1 MQGKNKLKII
11 LSKKM
16 GFCFGVKK
24 SVNLAKNA
32 LKTRKNNLYMLGSI
46 INNPQAIEYFIKK
59 GAKIADNL
67 EEVPE
72 ESTVITRA
80 HGISLT
86 MLRKAYQKRLSVVDT
101 TCPYVR
107 KVQKIARYL
116 YEKDY
121 FIVIYGDK
129 KHPEVLS
136 LLDTIQNNALVINS
150 IPDAEKI
157 TKKKKIGFISQTTKN
172 IYDFY
177 KLSSALL
184 DRAEELRIFNTICKS
199 TTERQKSVIELA
211 KEVDV
216 MLVIG
221 GKESANTT
229 RLAEIGK
236 NQGAKT
242 YHIETKSQLKYK
254 WFHPKDKVGITS
266 GASTP
271 DWVTN
276 EVIDK
281 LKEWYG

>member
-1 MQGKNKLKII
+1 
-11 LSKKM
+11 M

-24 SVNLAKNA
+24 SVKLAKNA
-32 LKTRKNNLYMLGSI
+32 LKARKNNLYMLGSI
-46 INNPQAIEYFIKK
+46 INNPQVIEYFIKK
-59 GAKIADNL
+59 GVKIADTL
-67 EEVPE
+67 DEVPE
-72 ESTVITRA
+72 EGTVITRA
-80 HGISLT
+80 HGISPT
-86 MLRKAYQKRLSVVDT
+86 MLKKAYQKKLSVVDT

-116 YEKDY
+116 YEKNY
-121 FIVIYGDK
+121 FIVVYGDK

-150 IPDAEKI
+150 IPDVEKI
-157 TKKKKIGFISQTTKN
+157 ATKKKIGFISQTTKN
-172 IYDFY
+172 IYDFF

-184 DRAEELRIFNTICKS
+184 NRAEELRIFNTVCKS
-199 TTERQKSVIELA
+199 TTERQKSVLELA

-236 NQGAKT
+236 NQGVKT
-242 YHIETKSQLKYK
+242 YHIETKNQLKYK
-254 WFHPKDKVGITS
+254 WFYTEGKVGIVS
-266 GASTP
+266 GTSTP
-271 DWVTN
+271 DWITN
-276 EVIDK
+276 EIIDK

>member
-1 MQGKNKLKII
+1 
-11 LSKKM
+11 M

-32 LKTRKNNLYMLGSI
+32 LKARRDNLYMLGSI
-46 INNPQAIEYFIKK
+46 INNPQVIEYFTKK
-59 GAKIADNL
+59 GIKIADNL
-67 EEVPE
+67 DEVPE
-72 ESTVITRA
+72 KSTVITRA
-80 HGISLT
+80 HGILPT
-86 MLRKAYQKRLSVVDT
+86 MLKQAYQKKISVVDT

-107 KVQKIARYL
+107 KVQKIAKDL
-116 YEKDY
+116 KEKNY

-136 LLDTIQNNALVINS
+136 LLDTIQNNALVVNS
-150 IPDAEKI
+150 IPEVKKI
-157 TKKKKIGFISQTTKN
+157 TIKKKIGFISQTTKN

-177 KLSSALL
+177 KLSFALL
-184 DRAEELRIFNTICKS
+184 DKAEELRIFNTICKS
-199 TTERQKSVIELA
+199 TTERQKSALKLA

-221 GKESANTT
+221 GKESANTARIT
-229 RLAEIGK
+229 EIIK
-236 NQGAKT
+236 NQGVKT
-242 YHIETKSQLKYK
+242 YHIETKDQIKYE
-254 WFHPKDKVGITS
+254 WLHPEDKVGITS

-281 LKEWYG
+281 LKEWYV

>member
-1 MQGKNKLKII
+1 MKII
-11 LSKKM
+11 LSKRM

-46 INNPQAIEYFIKK
+46 INNPQVIEYFIKK
-59 GAKIADNL
+59 GVKITDNL
-67 EEVPE
+67 DEVPE

-80 HGISLT
+80 HGISPT
-86 MLRKAYQKRLSVVDT
+86 MLKKAYQKKILVVDT

-121 FIVIYGDK
+121 FLVVYGDK

-157 TKKKKIGFISQTTKN
+157 TIKKKIGFISQTTKN
-172 IYDFY
+172 IYDFF

-184 DRAEELRIFNTICKS
+184 NRAEELRIFNTICKS
-199 TTERQKSVIELA
+199 TTERQKSVLELA

-236 NQGAKT
+236 NQGVKT
-242 YHIETKSQLKYK
+242 YHIETKNQLKYK
-254 WFHPKDKVGITS
+254 WFYPEGKVGIAS

-271 DWVTN
+271 DWITN
-276 EVIDK
+276 EIIDK
-281 LKEWYG
+281 LKEWYD

>member
-1 MQGKNKLKII
+1 LKII

-24 SVNLAKNA
+24 SVSLAKDT
-32 LKTRKNNLYMLGSI
+32 LKEKKDTLYMLGSI
-46 INNPQAIEYFIKK
+46 INNPQVIEYFIKR
-59 GAKIADNL
+59 GVKIVDSL
-67 EEVPE
+67 DVVPE
-72 ESTVITRA
+72 GSTIITRA
-80 HGISLT
+80 HGISPIIVNQ
-86 MLRKAYQKRLSVVDT
+86 AYQKKLTIVDT
-101 TCPYVR
+101 TCPYVK
-107 KVQKIARYL
+107 KVQKIAQYL
-116 YEKDY
+116 HKNDY

-129 KHPEVLS
+129 KHPEILS
-136 LLDTIQNNALVINS
+136 LMDMVQGNALVINS

-157 TKKKKIGFISQTTKN
+157 TIKEKIGLISQTTKN

-177 KLSSALL
+177 KLSFALL
-184 DRAEELRIFNTICKS
+184 NRAEELRIFNTICKS
-199 TTERQKSVIELA
+199 TMERQKNALVLA

-221 GKESANTT
+221 GQKSANTT
-229 RLAEIGK
+229 RLAEISK
-236 NQGAKT
+236 NQGVKT
-242 YHIETKSQLKYK
+242 YHFETKNQLKHK
-254 WFHPKDKVGITS
+254 WFHPEDRVGITS

>member
-46 INNPQAIEYFIKK
+46 INNPQVIEYFIKK
-59 GAKIADNL
+59 GVKITDNL
-67 EEVPE
+67 DEVPE

-80 HGISLT
+80 HGISPT
-86 MLRKAYQKRLSVVDT
+86 MLKKAYQKRLSVVDT

-150 IPDAEKI
+150 IHNAEKI
-157 TKKKKIGFISQTTKN
+157 TIKKKIGFISQTTKN

-184 DRAEELRIFNTICKS
+184 NRAEELRIFNTICKS
-199 TTERQKSVIELA
+199 TTERQKSVLELA

-221 GKESANTT
+221 GKKSANTT

-236 NQGAKT
+236 NQGVKT
-242 YHIETKSQLKYK
+242 YHVETKDQLKYK
-254 WFHPKDKVGITS
+254 WFYPEGKVGIAS

-271 DWVTN
+271 DWITN
-276 EVIDK
+276 EIIDK

>member
-1 MQGKNKLKII
+1 
-11 LSKKM
+11 M

-46 INNPQAIEYFIKK
+46 INNPQVIEYFIKK
-59 GAKIADNL
+59 GVKITDNL
-67 EEVPE
+67 DEVPE

-80 HGISLT
+80 HGISPT
-86 MLRKAYQKRLSVVDT
+86 MLKKAYQKKLSVVDT

-150 IPDAEKI
+150 IHDAEKI

-184 DRAEELRIFNTICKS
+184 NRAEELRIFNTICKS
-199 TTERQKSVIELA
+199 TTERQKSILELA
-211 KEVDV
+211 KKVDV
-216 MLVIG
+216 ILVIG

-236 NQGAKT
+236 NQGVKT
-242 YHIETKSQLKYK
+242 YHIETKNQLKYK
-254 WFHPKDKVGITS
+254 WFHPEDKVGITS

-271 DWVTN
+271 DWITN

-281 LKEWYG
+281 LKEWYS

>member
-24 SVNLAKNA
+24 SVNLAKNT
-32 LKTRKNNLYMLGSI
+32 LKARKNNLYMLGSI
-46 INNPQAIEYFIKK
+46 INNPQVIEYFIKK
-59 GAKIADNL
+59 GVKIADNL
-67 EEVPE
+67 DEVPE

-80 HGISLT
+80 HGISPTILK
-86 MLRKAYQKRLSVVDT
+86 KAYQKRLSVVDT

-121 FIVIYGDK
+121 FIVVYGDK

-136 LLDTIQNNALVINS
+136 LLDTVQNNALVINS
-150 IPDAEKI
+150 IPDVEKI

-172 IYDFY
+172 IYDFF
-177 KLSSALL
+177 KLSSVLL
-184 DRAEELRIFNTICKS
+184 SRAEELRVFNTICKS
-199 TTERQKSVIELA
+199 TTERQKSVLELA

-236 NQGAKT
+236 NQGVKT
-242 YHIETKSQLKYK
+242 YHFETKNQLKYK
-254 WFHPKDKVGITS
+254 WFRPEDKVGITS

>member
-1 MQGKNKLKII
+1 MKII
-11 LSKKM
+11 LSKRM

-24 SVNLAKNA
+24 SVKLAKNA
-32 LKTRKNNLYMLGSI
+32 LKARKNNLYMLGSI
-46 INNPQAIEYFIKK
+46 INNPQVIEYFIKK
-59 GAKIADNL
+59 GVKIADTL
-67 EEVPE
+67 DEVPE
-72 ESTVITRA
+72 EGTVITRA
-80 HGISLT
+80 HGISPT
-86 MLRKAYQKRLSVVDT
+86 MLKKAYQKKLSVVDT

-116 YEKDY
+116 YEKNY
-121 FIVIYGDK
+121 FIVVYGDK

-150 IPDAEKI
+150 IPDVEKI
-157 TKKKKIGFISQTTKN
+157 TTKKKIGFISQTTKN
-172 IYDFY
+172 IYDFF

-184 DRAEELRIFNTICKS
+184 NRAEELRIFNTICKS
-199 TTERQKSVIELA
+199 TTERQKSVLELA

-236 NQGAKT
+236 NQGVKT
-242 YHIETKSQLKYK
+242 YHIETKNQLKYK
-254 WFHPKDKVGITS
+254 WFYPEGKVGIVS
-266 GASTP
+266 GTSTP
-271 DWVTN
+271 DWITN
-276 EVIDK
+276 EIIDK

>member
-1 MQGKNKLKII
+1 MKDKNKLKII

-24 SVNLAKNA
+24 SVNLAKNT
-32 LKTRKNNLYMLGSI
+32 LIERKDNLYMFGSI
-46 INNPQAIEYFIKK
+46 INNPQVIEYFKKK
-59 GAKIADNL
+59 GVKVVDDLN
-67 EEVPE
+67 EVPE

-80 HGISLT
+80 HGISPT
-86 MLRKAYQKRLSVVDT
+86 MLNKAYQKKISIIDT

-116 YEKDY
+116 YEEDY

-129 KHPEVLS
+129 KHPEILS
-136 LLDTIQNNALVINS
+136 LLDIVKNNALVVNS
-150 IPDAEKI
+150 ISELKKI
-157 TKKKKIGFISQTTKN
+157 NIKKKIGFISQTTKN

-177 KLSSALL
+177 KLSAVLL
-184 DRAEELRIFNTICKS
+184 KKADESRIFNTICKS
-199 TTERQKSVIELA
+199 TTERQKSVLELA

-216 MLVIG
+216 VLVIG

-229 RLAEIGK
+229 RLAEISK
-236 NQGAKT
+236 NQGVKT
-242 YHIETKSQLKYK
+242 YHIETKNQLKYK
-254 WFHPKDKVGITS
+254 CFHPEDKVGITS

-271 DWVTN
+271 DWVTS

-281 LKEWYG
+281 LKKWFG

>member
-46 INNPQAIEYFIKK
+46 INNPQVIGYFIKK
-59 GAKIADNL
+59 GVKIADNL
-67 EEVPE
+67 DEVPE

-80 HGISLT
+80 HGISPT
-86 MLRKAYQKRLSVVDT
+86 MLKKAYQKKLSVVDT

-107 KVQKIARYL
+107 KVQKIAHYL

-136 LLDTIQNNALVINS
+136 LLDTIQSNALVINS
-150 IPDAEKI
+150 ILDAEKI
-157 TKKKKIGFISQTTKN
+157 TTKKKIGFISQTTKN

-177 KLSSALL
+177 ELASALL
-184 DRAEELRIFNTICKS
+184 NRAEELRIFNTICKS

-211 KEVDV
+211 KEIDV

>member
-1 MQGKNKLKII
+1 MQGKRKLKII

-32 LKTRKNNLYMLGSI
+32 LKARKDNLYMLGSI
-46 INNPQAIEYFIKK
+46 INNPQVIEYFTKK
-59 GAKIADNL
+59 GVKIADNL
-67 EEVPE
+67 DEVSE
-72 ESTVITRA
+72 KSTIITRT
-80 HGISLT
+80 HGISPTILK
-86 MLRKAYQKRLSVVDT
+86 KAYQKRLSVIDT

-107 KVQKIARYL
+107 KVQKLARYL

-121 FIVIYGDK
+121 FIVVYGDK

-157 TKKKKIGFISQTTKN
+157 TIKKKIGFISQTTKN
-172 IYDFY
+172 TYDFY
-177 KLSSALL
+177 KLSTVLL
-184 DRAEELRIFNTICKS
+184 SRAEELRIFNTICKS
-199 TTERQKSVIELA
+199 TTERQKSVLELA

-221 GKESANTT
+221 GKESANTI

-236 NQGAKT
+236 NHGVKT
-242 YHIETKSQLKYK
+242 YHIETKNQIKCK
-254 WFHPKDKVGITS
+254 WFHPEDKVGITS

-271 DWVTN
+271 DWVIN

>member
-1 MQGKNKLKII
+1 LKII
-11 LSKKM
+11 LSKRM

-46 INNPQAIEYFIKK
+46 INNPQVIEYFIKK
-59 GAKIADNL
+59 GVKITDNL
-67 EEVPE
+67 DEVPE

-80 HGISLT
+80 HGISPT
-86 MLRKAYQKRLSVVDT
+86 MLKKAYQKKISVVDT

-121 FIVIYGDK
+121 FLVIYGDK

-150 IPDAEKI
+150 IHDAEKI
-157 TKKKKIGFISQTTKN
+157 TIKKKIGFISQTTKN

-184 DRAEELRIFNTICKS
+184 NRAEELRIFNTICKS
-199 TTERQKSVIELA
+199 TTERQKSVLELA

-236 NQGAKT
+236 NQGVKT
-242 YHIETKSQLKYK
+242 YHIETKNQLKYK
-254 WFHPKDKVGITS
+254 WFYPEGKVGIAS

-271 DWVTN
+271 DWITN
-276 EVIDK
+276 EIIDK

>member
-1 MQGKNKLKII
+1 MKII
-11 LSKKM
+11 LSKRM

-32 LKTRKNNLYMLGSI
+32 LKARKNNLYMLGSI
-46 INNPQAIEYFIKK
+46 INNPQVIEYFIKK
-59 GAKIADNL
+59 GVKITDNL
-67 EEVPE
+67 DEVPE

-80 HGISLT
+80 HGISPT
-86 MLRKAYQKRLSVVDT
+86 MLKKAYQKKLSVVDT

-121 FIVIYGDK
+121 FLVVYGDK

-157 TKKKKIGFISQTTKN
+157 TMKKKIGFISQTTKN
-172 IYDFY
+172 IFDFF

-184 DRAEELRIFNTICKS
+184 NRAEELRIFNTICKS
-199 TTERQKSVIELA
+199 TTERQKSVFELA

-221 GKESANTT
+221 GKESANTA
-229 RLAEIGK
+229 RLAEIAK

-242 YHIETKSQLKYK
+242 YHIETKNQLKYK
-254 WFHPKDKVGITS
+254 WFYPEGKVGIAS

-271 DWVTN
+271 DWITN
-276 EVIDK
+276 EIIDK

>member
-1 MQGKNKLKII
+1 LKII

-24 SVNLAKNA
+24 SVKLAKNA

-46 INNPQAIEYFIKK
+46 INNPQIIEYFIKR
-59 GAKIADNL
+59 GVKITDNL
-67 EEVPE
+67 DEVPE
-72 ESTVITRA
+72 ASTVISRA
-80 HGISLT
+80 HGISPT
-86 MLRKAYQKRLSVVDT
+86 MLKKAYQRKLSVVDT

-107 KVQKIARYL
+107 KVQMIARYL

-121 FIVIYGDK
+121 FLVVYGDK

-136 LLDTIQNNALVINS
+136 LLDTIQNNAVVINS
-150 IPDAEKI
+150 ITDAERI
-157 TKKKKIGFISQTTKN
+157 TIKKKIGFISQTTKN
-172 IYDFY
+172 IYDFF
-177 KLSSALL
+177 KLSSSLL
-184 DRAEELRIFNTICKS
+184 NRAEELRIFNTICKS
-199 TTERQKSVIELA
+199 TTERQKSVLVLA

-216 MLVIG
+216 ILVIG

-236 NQGAKT
+236 NQGVKT
-242 YHIETKSQLKYK
+242 YHIETKNQLKYK
-254 WFHPKDKVGITS
+254 WFHPEYKVGITS

-271 DWVTN
+271 DWITN

>member
-32 LKTRKNNLYMLGSI
+32 LKARKDNIYMLGSI
-46 INNPQAIEYFIKK
+46 INNPQVIEYFTKK
-59 GAKIADNL
+59 GVKITDNL
-67 EEVPE
+67 NEIPE
-72 ESTVITRA
+72 ESTVVTRA
-80 HGISLT
+80 HGISPK
-86 MLRKAYQKRLSVVDT
+86 MLKRAYQRKLSVVDT
-101 TCPYVR
+101 TCPYVK
-107 KVQKIARYL
+107 KVQKIAHYL

-136 LLDTIQNNALVINS
+136 LLDTVQNNALVINS
-150 IPDAEKI
+150 ILDAEKI
-157 TKKKKIGFISQTTKN
+157 PTKKKIGFISQTTKN

-177 KLSSALL
+177 KLASALL
-184 DRAEELRIFNTICKS
+184 NKTEELRIFNTICKS
-199 TTERQKSVIELA
+199 TTERQKSVLELA
-211 KEVDV
+211 NEVDV

-229 RLAEIGK
+229 RLAEISK
-236 NQGAKT
+236 NQGVKT
-242 YHIETKSQLKYK
+242 YHIETKNQLKYK
-254 WFHPKDKVGITS
+254 WFHPKEKVGITS

-271 DWVTN
+271 DWITN

>member
-1 MQGKNKLKII
+1 MQGKNKLKIM

-24 SVNLAKNA
+24 SVGLAQDA
-32 LKTRKNNLYMLGSI
+32 LKEKKDNLYMLGSI
-46 INNPQAIEYFIKK
+46 INNPQVIEYF
-59 GAKIADNL
+59 AKEGVKIVDSL
-67 EEVPE
+67 DEIPE
-72 ESTVITRA
+72 ESTIITRA
-80 HGISLT
+80 HGIPPTILK
-86 MLRKAYQKRLSVVDT
+86 KAYQKKLSVVDT

-107 KVQKIARYL
+107 KVQKIAHYL

-136 LLDTIQNNALVINS
+136 LLDMIQNNALVIDS
-150 IPDAEKI
+150 IHDAEKI

-172 IYDFY
+172 IYDFF
-177 KLSSALL
+177 KLSSVLL
-184 DRAEELRIFNTICKS
+184 NRAEELRVFNTICKS
-199 TTERQKSVIELA
+199 TTERQKSVLELA

-236 NQGAKT
+236 NQGVKT
-242 YHIETKSQLKYK
+242 YHFETKNQLKYK
-254 WFHPKDKVGITS
+254 WFRPEDKVGITS

-271 DWVTN
+271 DWITN

>member
-1 MQGKNKLKII
+1 LKII

-24 SVNLAKNA
+24 SVKLAKNA
-32 LKTRKNNLYMLGSI
+32 LKARKNNLYMLGSI
-46 INNPQAIEYFIKK
+46 INNPQVIEYFIKK
-59 GAKIADNL
+59 GVKITDNL
-67 EEVPE
+67 DEVPE

-80 HGISLT
+80 HGISPT
-86 MLRKAYQKRLSVVDT
+86 MLKKAYQKKLSVVDT

-121 FIVIYGDK
+121 FLVVYGDK

-150 IPDAEKI
+150 IPDVEKI
-157 TKKKKIGFISQTTKN
+157 TIKEKIGFISQTTKN
-172 IYDFY
+172 ICDFF

-184 DRAEELRIFNTICKS
+184 NRAEELRIFNTICKS
-199 TTERQKSVIELA
+199 TTERQKSVLELA

-216 MLVIG
+216 ILVIG
-221 GKESANTT
+221 GKKSANTT

-236 NQGAKT
+236 NQGVKT
-242 YHIETKSQLKYK
+242 YHIETKNQLKYK
-254 WFHPKDKVGITS
+254 WFHPEDKVGITS

-271 DWVTN
+271 DWITN

>member
-1 MQGKNKLKII
+1 MQGKSKLKII

-32 LKTRKNNLYMLGSI
+32 SKKRKNNLYMLGSI
-46 INNPQAIEYFIKK
+46 INNPQVIEYFIERGVKL
-59 GAKIADNL
+59 AANL
-67 EEVPE
+67 DEVPE

-80 HGISLT
+80 HGISPT
-86 MLRKAYQKRLSVVDT
+86 MLKKAYQKRLSVVDT

-107 KVQKIARYL
+107 KVQKIASYL
-116 YEKDY
+116 YTQDY
-121 FIVIYGDK
+121 FIVVYGDK

-136 LLDTIQNNALVINS
+136 LLDTIQNHALVINS
-150 IPDAEKI
+150 IPDVEKI

-184 DRAEELRIFNTICKS
+184 GKAEELRIFNTICKS
-199 TTERQKSVIELA
+199 TTERQKSVLELA

-216 MLVIG
+216 LLVIG

-236 NQGAKT
+236 NQGVKT
-242 YHIETKSQLKYK
+242 YHIETKNQLKSK
-254 WFHPKDKVGITS
+254 WFYQEDEVGITS

-271 DWVTN
+271 DCVTN
-276 EVIDK
+276 EGNDK
-281 LKEWYG
+281 LNEWYG

>member
-1 MQGKNKLKII
+1 MI

-32 LKTRKNNLYMLGSI
+32 LKARKNNLYMLGSI
-46 INNPQAIEYFIKK
+46 INNPQVIEYFIKK
-59 GAKIADNL
+59 GVKITDNL
-67 EEVPE
+67 DEVPE
-72 ESTVITRA
+72 ESTVITRT
-80 HGISLT
+80 HGISPT
-86 MLRKAYQKRLSVVDT
+86 MLKKAYQKKLSVVDT

-121 FIVIYGDK
+121 FLVVYGDK

-150 IPDAEKI
+150 IPDAKKI
-157 TKKKKIGFISQTTKN
+157 TIKKKIGFISQTTKN
-172 IYDFY
+172 IYDFF

-184 DRAEELRIFNTICKS
+184 NRAEELRIFNTICKS
-199 TTERQKSVIELA
+199 TTERQKSVLELA

-216 MLVIG
+216 ILVIG

-236 NQGAKT
+236 NQGVKT
-242 YHIETKSQLKYK
+242 YHIETKNQLKYK
-254 WFHPKDKVGITS
+254 WFHPEDKVGITS
-266 GASTP
+266 GTSTP
-271 DWVTN
+271 DWITN

>member
-1 MQGKNKLKII
+1 MKII

-24 SVNLAKNA
+24 SVNLAKNI
-32 LKTRKNNLYMLGSI
+32 LKERKDNLYMLGSI
-46 INNPQAIEYFIKK
+46 INNPQVIEYFTKK
-59 GAKIADNL
+59 GVKIEDNL
-67 EEVPE
+67 DEIPE

-80 HGISLT
+80 HGISPT
-86 MLRKAYQKRLSVVDT
+86 MLNQAYRKRLSVVDT
-101 TCPYVR
+101 TCPYVK
-107 KVQKIARYL
+107 KVQKIAYYL
-116 YEKDY
+116 YKKDY

-129 KHPEVLS
+129 KHHEILS
-136 LLDTIQNNALVINS
+136 LLDTVQNNALVINS
-150 IPDAEKI
+150 ISEVEKI
-157 TKKKKIGFISQTTKN
+157 TTKKKICFISQTTKN

-177 KLSSALL
+177 KLSYALL
-184 DRAEELRIFNTICKS
+184 NKTEELRIFNTICKS
-199 TTERQKSVIELA
+199 TTERQKSALELA
-211 KEVDV
+211 KKVDV

-236 NQGAKT
+236 NQGVKT
-242 YHIETKSQLKYK
+242 YHIETKNQLKYK
-254 WFHPKDKVGITS
+254 WFRPEDKVGITS

-276 EVIDK
+276 EIIDK

>member
-32 LKTRKNNLYMLGSI
+32 LKARKNNLYMLGSI
-46 INNPQAIEYFIKK
+46 INNPQVIEYFTKK
-59 GAKIADNL
+59 GVKIANNL
-67 EEVPE
+67 DEVPE
-72 ESTVITRA
+72 ESTIITRA
-80 HGISLT
+80 HGISPT
-86 MLRKAYQKRLSVVDT
+86 MLKKAYQKKLSVVDT
-101 TCPYVR
+101 TCPYVK
-107 KVQKIARYL
+107 KVQKIAHYL

-121 FIVIYGDK
+121 FVVIYGDK

-136 LLDTIQNNALVINS
+136 LMDTIQNNALVINS

-157 TKKKKIGFISQTTKN
+157 TIKKKIGFISQTTKN

-177 KLSSALL
+177 KLASALL
-184 DRAEELRIFNTICKS
+184 NRAEELRIFNTICKS
-199 TTERQKSVIELA
+199 TTERQKSVLELA

-229 RLAEIGK
+229 RLAEISK

-242 YHIETKSQLKYK
+242 YHIETKNQLKDK
-254 WFHPKDKVGITS
+254 WFHPEDKVGITS

>member
-1 MQGKNKLKII
+1 MKII

-32 LKTRKNNLYMLGSI
+32 LKARRDNLYMLGSI
-46 INNPQAIEYFIKK
+46 INNPQVIEYFTKK
-59 GAKIADNL
+59 GIKIADNL
-67 EEVPE
+67 DEVPE

-80 HGISLT
+80 HGISPT
-86 MLRKAYQKRLSVVDT
+86 MLKQAYQKKLSVVDT
-101 TCPYVR
+101 TCPYVK
-107 KVQKIARYL
+107 KVQKIAKNIK
-116 YEKDY
+116 EKNY

-129 KHPEVLS
+129 KHPEILS
-136 LLDTIQNNALVINS
+136 LLDTVQNNALVINS
-150 IPDAEKI
+150 ISEIEKI
-157 TKKKKIGFISQTTKN
+157 TVKEKICFISQTTKN
-172 IYDFY
+172 IYDFN
-177 KLSSALL
+177 KLSVALL
-184 DRAEELRIFNTICKS
+184 NKAEELRIFNTICKS
-199 TTERQKSVIELA
+199 TTERQKSALELA
-211 KEVDV
+211 KQVDV

-236 NQGAKT
+236 NQGVKT
-242 YHIETKSQLKYK
+242 YHIETKSQIKYK
-254 WFHPKDKVGITS
+254 WFHHVDKVGITS

>member
-1 MQGKNKLKII
+1 MKII

-24 SVNLAKNA
+24 SVKLAKNA
-32 LKTRKNNLYMLGSI
+32 LKARKNNLYMLGSI
-46 INNPQAIEYFIKK
+46 INNPQIIEYFIKR
-59 GAKIADNL
+59 GVKITDKL
-67 EEVPE
+67 DEVPE
-72 ESTVITRA
+72 GNTVITRA
-80 HGISLT
+80 HGISPT
-86 MLRKAYQKRLSVVDT
+86 MLKKAYQKKLSVVDT

-107 KVQKIARYL
+107 KVQMIARYL
-116 YEKDY
+116 CDKDY
-121 FIVIYGDK
+121 FLVVYGDK

-150 IPDAEKI
+150 VPDAEKI
-157 TKKKKIGFISQTTKN
+157 GLKKKIGFISQTTKN
-172 IYDFY
+172 IYDFF

-184 DRAEELRIFNTICKS
+184 DRAEELRVFNTICKS
-199 TTERQKSVIELA
+199 TTERQKSVLELT
-211 KEVDV
+211 KEVDII
-216 MLVIG
+216 LVIG
-221 GKESANTT
+221 GKKSANTI

-236 NQGAKT
+236 NQGVKT
-242 YHIETKSQLKYK
+242 YHIETKNQLKYK
-254 WFHPKDKVGITS
+254 WFHPEDKVGITS

>member
-1 MQGKNKLKII
+1 
-11 LSKKM
+11 M

-32 LKTRKNNLYMLGSI
+32 LKARKNNLYMIGSI
-46 INNPQAIEYFIKK
+46 INNPQVIEYFIKK
-59 GAKIADNL
+59 GVKITDNL
-67 EEVPE
+67 DEVPE

-80 HGISLT
+80 HGISPT
-86 MLRKAYQKRLSVVDT
+86 MLKKAYQKKLSVVDT

-107 KVQKIARYL
+107 KVQKIACYL

-121 FIVIYGDK
+121 FLVVYGDK

-136 LLDTIQNNALVINS
+136 LLDMIQNNALVINS

-157 TKKKKIGFISQTTKN
+157 TRKKKIGLISQTTKN
-172 IYDFY
+172 IFDFF

-184 DRAEELRIFNTICKS
+184 NRAEELRIFNTICKS
-199 TTERQKSVIELA
+199 TTERQKSVFELA

-221 GKESANTT
+221 GKESANTA
-229 RLAEIGK
+229 RLAEIAK

-242 YHIETKSQLKYK
+242 YHIETKNQLKYK
-254 WFHPKDKVGITS
+254 WFYPEGKVGIAS

-271 DWVTN
+271 DWITN
-276 EVIDK
+276 EIIDK

>member
-32 LKTRKNNLYMLGSI
+32 LKARRNNLYMLGSI
-46 INNPQAIEYFIKK
+46 INNPQIIEYFTKEGI
-59 GAKIADNL
+59 KIADNL
-67 EEVPE
+67 DEVPE
-72 ESTVITRA
+72 KSTVITRA
-80 HGISLT
+80 HGISPT
-86 MLRKAYQKRLSVVDT
+86 MLKQAYRKKLSVVDT
-101 TCPYVR
+101 TCPYVK
-107 KVQKIARYL
+107 KVQKIARNL
-116 YEKDY
+116 KEKNY

-129 KHPEVLS
+129 KHPEILS
-136 LLDTIQNNALVINS
+136 LLDTVQNNALVINS
-150 IPDAEKI
+150 ISEVEKI
-157 TKKKKIGFISQTTKN
+157 TTKGKICFISQTTKN

-177 KLSSALL
+177 KLSFALL
-184 DRAEELRIFNTICKS
+184 NKAEELRIFNTICKS
-199 TTERQKSVIELA
+199 TTERQKSALELA
-211 KEVDV
+211 KKVDV

-236 NQGAKT
+236 NQGVKT
-242 YHIETKSQLKYK
+242 YHIETKSQIKYK
-254 WFHPKDKVGITS
+254 WFHPEDKVGITS

>member
-11 LSKKM
+11 LTKKM

-24 SVNLAKNA
+24 SVSLAKNA
-32 LKTRKNNLYMLGSI
+32 LKERKDNLYMLGSI
-46 INNPQAIEYFIKK
+46 INNPQIIEYFTKR
-59 GAKIADNL
+59 GVKIANNL
-67 EEVPE
+67 DEVPE
-72 ESTVITRA
+72 ESTIITRA
-80 HGISLT
+80 HGISPI
-86 MLRKAYQKRLSVVDT
+86 MLKKAYQKKISVVNT

-150 IPDAEKI
+150 ITEAERI
-157 TKKKKIGFISQTTKN
+157 TTKKKIGFVSQTTKN
-172 IYDFY
+172 VYDFY
-177 KLSSALL
+177 KLASALL
-184 DRAEELRIFNTICKS
+184 NRTEELRIFNTICKS
-199 TTERQKSVIELA
+199 TTERQKSVLELA
-211 KEVDV
+211 NEVDM

-229 RLAEIGK
+229 RLAEISK
-236 NQGAKT
+236 NQGVKT
-242 YHIETKSQLKYK
+242 YHIETKNQLQYK
-254 WFHPKDKVGITS
+254 WFHSKDKVGITS

-271 DWVTN
+271 DWITN

-281 LKEWYG
+281 LKEWYC

>member
-1 MQGKNKLKII
+1 MKDKNKLKII

-24 SVNLAKNA
+24 SVNLAKNT
-32 LKTRKNNLYMLGSI
+32 LIERKDNLYMFGSI
-46 INNPQAIEYFIKK
+46 INNPQVIEYFKKK
-59 GAKIADNL
+59 GVKVVDDLN
-67 EEVPE
+67 EVPE

-80 HGISLT
+80 HGISPT
-86 MLRKAYQKRLSVVDT
+86 MLNKAYQKKISIIDT

-116 YEKDY
+116 YEEDY

-129 KHPEVLS
+129 KHSEILS
-136 LLDTIQNNALVINS
+136 LLDIVKNNALVVNS
-150 IPDAEKI
+150 ISELKKI
-157 TKKKKIGFISQTTKN
+157 NIKKKIGFISQTTKN

-177 KLSSALL
+177 KLSAVLL
-184 DRAEELRIFNTICKS
+184 KKADESRIFNTICKS
-199 TTERQKSVIELA
+199 TTERQKSVLELA

-216 MLVIG
+216 VLVIG

-229 RLAEIGK
+229 RLAEISK
-236 NQGAKT
+236 NQGVKT
-242 YHIETKSQLKYK
+242 YHIETKNQLKYK
-254 WFHPKDKVGITS
+254 CFHPEDKVGITS

-271 DWVTN
+271 DWVTS

-281 LKEWYG
+281 LKKWFG

>member
-1 MQGKNKLKII
+1 
-11 LSKKM
+11 M

-32 LKTRKNNLYMLGSI
+32 LKARKDNLYMLGSI
-46 INNPQAIEYFIKK
+46 INNPQVIEYFIKK
-59 GAKIADNL
+59 GVKIADNL
-67 EEVPE
+67 DEVPE
-72 ESTVITRA
+72 ESTIITRA
-80 HGISLT
+80 HGISPTILK
-86 MLRKAYQKRLSVVDT
+86 KAYQKKLSVVDT

-107 KVQKIARYL
+107 KVQKIAHYL

-177 KLSSALL
+177 KLASALL
-184 DRAEELRIFNTICKS
+184 NRAEELRIFNTICKS
-199 TTERQKSVIELA
+199 TTERQKSVLELA

-236 NQGAKT
+236 NQGVKT
-242 YHIETKSQLKYK
+242 YHIETKNQLKYK
-254 WFHPKDKVGITS
+254 WFHPEDKVGITS

>member
-80 HGISLT
+80 HGISPT